1 MVPVVAHT
9 VISAP
14 REEVFDYVA
23 DLAARV
29 AWTDHYMHDF
39 HLTRPRASGIG
50 AAGRFRMDA
59 PGFHTWAEA
68 SIAELDPPRGI
79 LEDGRL
85 GRLGR
90 TRCEWRYEFEPVG
103 RDATRVQISFSTQPA
118 TRLDGF
124 KESLGA
130 RRWYRRQTRA
140 SLERLRQVFEER
152 PEEPLARATVS
163 GYEPLK
169 AARFGA

>member
-14 REEVFDYVA
+14 REQVFDFVA
-23 DLAARV
+23 DLAARE
-29 AWTDHYMHDF
+29 AWTDHYMRDL
-39 HLTRPRASGIG
+39 HLTRPRATGIG
-50 AAGRFRMDA
+50 AAGRFKMEA
-59 PGFHTWAEA
+59 PGFNTWAEA
-68 SIAELDPPRGI
+68 SIAELDRPRRI

-90 TRCEWRYEFEPVG
+90 TRCEWRYEFTPVG
-103 RDATRVQISFSTQPA
+103 GNATRVEISFSTQPA

-124 KESLGA
+124 KESFGA
-130 RRWYRRQTRA
+130 RRWYRRQMRA

-152 PEEPLARATVS
+152 PEKPLARATVS